1 LPGFNIKFD
10 EKLENTK
17 TEMALKIQK
26 TNLKKVKKYD
36 PSCFKPS
43 KFGMLVN
50 TCLNQ

>member
-1 LPGFNIKFD
+1 MPGFNIKFD

-26 TNLKKVKKYD
+26 TNLKKTKKYD

-43 KFGMLVN
+43 KYGMLFN